1 MNTLII
7 DFLQL
12 FTSKRIVRAQYSQS
26 VIKSGKTYSTDGKKK
41 QRITRMNGIA
51 DKNNLEQLYGEPS
64 ERAVLKQLDHLDKHC
79 RAFIEISPFLV
90 IGTMGSDGLGDVSP
104 RGDAPGFVK
113 VRDEKTIYL
122 PDRLGNN
129 RTDTLLNVI
138 DKSGVGLLFLVPGM
152 NETLRVN
159 GNAKITIDEDILE
172 GLSAQGKAPRSAL
185 EISVE
190 EAYLQCAKALIR
202 SKLWEED
209 YKIERNSFPSLG
221 KIISDQI
228 GRGDDENRAEKSIQE
243 GYRTKLY

>member
-1 MNTLII
+1 M
-7 DFLQL
+7 QG
-12 FTSKRIVRAQYSQS
+12 IV
-26 VIKSGKTYSTDGKKK
+26 DKK
-41 QRITRMNGIA
+41 
-51 DKNNLEQLYGEPS
+51 NLGQLYGEPS
-64 ERAVLKQLDHLDKHC
+64 ERAVLKQLAHLDKHC
-79 RAFIEISPFLV
+79 QAFIEISPFLV

-113 VRDEKTIYL
+113 VIDEKTIYL

-129 RTDTLLNVI
+129 RTDTLSNVLENRG
-138 DKSGVGLLFLVPGM
+138 DGLLFLVPGM

-159 GNAKITIDEDILE
+159 GNAKITTDKNILE
-172 GLSAQGKAPRSAL
+172 SLSVEGKAPRSAL
-185 EISVE
+185 EIIIE

-209 YKIERNSFPSLG
+209 YKIERKNFPSLG

-228 GRGDDENRAEKSIQE
+228 GRGDDENKAARSIQK

>member
-1 MNTLII
+1 MNTAII
-7 DFLQL
+7 EFLQL
-12 FTSKRIVRAQYSQS
+12 FTSNLFVRSQYSQS
-26 VIKSGKTYSTDGKKK
+26 VIKSGKTYSTDGNQS

-51 DKNNLEQLYGEPS
+51 DKNNLGQLYGEPS

-138 DKSGVGLLFLVPGM
+138 DNSGVGLLFLVPGM

-159 GNAKITIDEDILE
+159 GNARITIDENILE

-209 YKIERNSFPSLG
+209 YKIERKSFPSLG